1 MTNPLVEKQ
10 PESNDGFITQG
21 SGDAGWASGIGIA
34 ESVNDVSSL
43 NEGSSWVESGLA
55 YGGLAMEGISLA
67 VDPIGTLLSYGLSWL
82 IEHVQPLKE
91 ALDWFAG
98 DPDGVAAYGKT
109 WENVSKAVEEAA
121 QQYEDAV
128 KADTASWT
136 GAAGDAYRKTA
147 AEKGEALA
155 GAAKLAGTI
164 SSVVTIMGEVV
175 SFVREFVRDLVADC
189 ISRLITYAL
198 EAVLPPIA
206 SLAWVIPQAVA
217 FISKTVT
224 KIADIVGKLTR
235 TISNVSPKL
244 AKLAEVFGD
253 VMKTL
258 GDKGKAG
265 AGAIRKVAEKLDVA
279 ERIAEKTWKKVDDT
293 FGTDVVGKHNAKF
306 GGGPDAPS
314 SGAGESSSGDSAS
327 GGGES
332 GPRSSGG
339 ASGQGDSPSS
349 ARSESTGES
358 GSPRSESTSD
368 DSSTGNSAGGRGDV
382 GADSRS
388 SADSG
393 GSTRTDSG
401 AGSQDGSN
409 SGGSARSDTQSQDAS
424 GSTRSDSGSGSQSQA
439 DSNPSSGSQPH
450 ADSGGPQARPDS
462 GTQSHADPGGATRA
476 DTGSSNTG
484 SGGATSGANTSDVP
498 RAPSNTS
505 AAAVDAPARPDAAAP
520 QSAPAAPRPDQP
532 SGNAPAGAAGSP
544 ASPSAPGGATPS
556 PRGGRQGQGGW
567 TGTSGHPGAVRD
579 LLTNAPRTPRSPS
592 HPAGPRPDA
601 PAPAHAPRGGMPPRQ
616 APHAPGPMRPVRS
629 GAPHAPVRQGTP
641 VQRPQS
647 APPRAPHLRTADS
660 PRTPIPAQ
668 RAPETPNS
676 LAEQPKLDEPKVS
689 TAESMAA
696 ETPPKDQWQAGH
708 HMVDHTPRLN
718 ISPELREKL
727 GPFRR
732 DIEATGAGLS
742 FTKPP
747 VTNYFGRAE
756 WAHKRPRC
764 SVDPN
769 RFTVEMHGGPNG
781 VKFKHIDLD
790 AKELAEIIRGSSGYK
805 EGTPIRL
812 VSCETGADAPDGS
825 KNFAQQLS
833 EELGVEVLAPNTN
846 AWVDNHGNIYASE
859 SSAKFDK
866 DESGTPKP
874 RLDSPGEWTAF
885 RPDGTKA
892 VHSSPYPPGHQPEWV
907 RHGVQAESAQIRGIF
922 GRRKDE
928 DFSVDPVTGHNYSN
942 APPQGHY
949 GPPQGHGYHPQ
960 QQGFQQAPNQGFAQQ
975 PQHQGYPQQGYQP
988 QAYPHQGY
996 PQPGPAQPHSQ
1007 PSAPPHYSNQP
1018 YQGYQQPNS
1027 PQGYPQHSAPQ
1038 NHPQQQTSGGY
1049 PQQPQHVS
1057 QQGGYSPYPQHQAA
1071 NPQPP
1076 QQGAYPPP
1084 QHPQGGY
1091 APPQQPAHAQP
1102 RQSPPQ
1108 QQGFPPQGGRP
1119 NAFPP
1124 SNPAQPWHGAQNT
1137 PASAQG
1143 GHGPGAQPQQ
1153 PYGHAPNAAAPNSN
1167 PATPGSPG
1175 QPQQP
1180 RNNATPQRPSAPQQP
1195 AAPKGSGPHRV
1206 QPDTGRPV
1214 SESPRSALPQ
1224 QGPVA
1229 QPGPRQPQGPQ
1240 PQADPRASQ
1249 PSVPAQPPMGP
1260 PRTQDAP
1267 APQPAPRPEVTP
1279 PHAQTPAAAQEPKS
1293 VQPASPG
1300 VSHQEPSTPTAET
1313 AGVPRSLDDFDPV
1326 SPQTTPP
1333 ARETPSS
1340 DGGHR
1345 QAVFDDFAPS
1355 GPDPT
1360 PTLDKPSDTS
1370 WRSDFDPEPPKENSP
1385 EPTDSSKG
1393 TDSPA
1398 SNDFDQS
1405 QSPTLS
1411 VRESWESLG
1420 VTPTHTERYHSGDD
1434 AAPDSPPKSL
1444 ADFDEPGDVNESVNS
1459 SRIQGAMDGGSLEPL
1474 NGPETNTP
1482 DLGTHVPDLPA
1493 QYPHDSPLAHEA
1505 IPERPDRLEVVGE
1518 QSPSFRATDADRQVY
1533 QERIEQSRL
1542 RGRTFADA
1550 VAELRVKFPEMAHLP
1565 DVEAVG
1571 LRRYVGE
1578 DAVTLNRALRTQE
1591 DLPYLAE
1598 EIKVLRSA
1606 LNQMPDYSGPTAYRN
1621 IGVDPDEL
1629 DALLER
1635 YKPGANV
1642 VENGFTSASKDAPL
1656 DQFGKADG
1664 KQRVQFIIDNPRSAK
1679 DLEFMNPVER
1689 EIVWPDG
1696 NRFEVSKQYFDPD
1709 SGEWKIH
1716 LIDHGR
1722 E

>member
-121 QQYEDAV
+121 QQYKDAV

-198 EAVLPPIA
+198 EALLPPIA

-265 AGAIRKVAEKLDVA
+265 AGAIGKVAEKLDVA

-314 SGAGESSSGDSAS
+314 SGDGESSSGDSAS

-332 GPRSSGG
+332 GPRSSSG

-349 ARSESTGES
+349 ARSESTGET

-368 DSSTGNSAGGRGDV
+368 GSSAGESAGGRGDV

-393 GSTRTDSG
+393 ASTRIDSG

-409 SGGSARSDTQSQDAS
+409 SGGSARSDTQSQDGSGSGGSNRTDSGSQSQDAS
-424 GSTRSDSGSGSQSQA
+424 DSTRSDSGSGSQSQA

-476 DTGSSNTG
+476 DTGSSNAG
-484 SGGATSGANTSDVP
+484 SSSANSSDVP
-498 RAPSNTS
+498 RAPSSTS

-532 SGNAPAGAAGSP
+532 SGNAPASAAGSP

-579 LLTNAPRTPRSPS
+579 LPTNAPRTPRSPS
-592 HPAGPRPDA
+592 HPAGPRLDA
-601 PAPAHAPRGGMPPRQ
+601 PAPARAPRGGMPPRQ

-629 GAPHAPVRQGTP
+629 GAPHAPIRQGTP
-641 VQRPQS
+641 VQRPQG
-647 APPRAPHLRTADS
+647 APPRPPHLRTADS
-660 PRTPIPAQ
+660 PRTPIPSQ

-812 VSCETGADAPDGS
+812 VSCETGADVPDGS

-928 DFSVDPVTGHNYSN
+928 DFSIDPVTGHNYSN

-949 GPPQGHGYHPQ
+949 GPPPQNHGYHPQ
-960 QQGFQQAPNQGFAQQ
+960 QQSFQQAPNQGFAQQ
-975 PQHQGYPQQGYQP
+975 PQHQGYPQQGYPQQGYQP
-988 QAYPHQGY
+988 QAYPHQAY
-996 PQPGPAQPHSQ
+996 PQPGPAQPHPQ

-1018 YQGYQQPNS
+1018 YQGYPQQPNS

-1038 NHPQQQTSGGY
+1038 NHPQQPSGGY

-1057 QQGGYSPYPQHQAA
+1057 QQGVHSPHPQHQAA

-1084 QHPQGGY
+1084 QQPQGGY
-1091 APPQQPAHAQP
+1091 APPQQPAHTQP
-1102 RQSPPQ
+1102 RQRPPQ
-1108 QQGFPPQGGRP
+1108 QGFSPQGGRP
-1119 NAFPP
+1119 NAFRP
-1124 SNPAQPWHGAQNT
+1124 SNPAQPWHGAQNA
-1137 PASAQG
+1137 PAPAQG
-1143 GHGPGAQPQQ
+1143 GYGSRAQPQQ
-1153 PYGHAPNAAAPNSN
+1153 PYGHAPNAAAPTSN
-1167 PATPGSPG
+1167 PTAPGAPG
-1175 QPQQP
+1175 QPQTP
-1180 RNNATPQRPSAPQQP
+1180 WNNATPQPPSAPQQP
-1195 AAPKGSGPHRV
+1195 AAPNPRPQPPGPPTTHQPAAHQGGGASRQLDGVGPSAPNGPAAPAATPSKPVLDDFTPAQSGTPSAAHAPADSSWKSDFEPAGGSKP
-1206 QPDTGRPV
+1206 
-1214 SESPRSALPQ
+1214 A
-1224 QGPVA
+1224 PVA
-1229 QPGPRQPQGPQ
+1229 
-1240 PQADPRASQ
+1240 S
-1249 PSVPAQPPMGP
+1249 SS
-1260 PRTQDAP
+1260 
-1267 APQPAPRPEVTP
+1267 
-1279 PHAQTPAAAQEPKS
+1279 HAT
-1293 VQPASPG
+1293 
-1300 VSHQEPSTPTAET
+1300 PSTSKP
-1313 AGVPRSLDDFDPV
+1313 VLDDFDPG
-1326 SPQTTPP
+1326 P
-1333 ARETPSS
+1333 AHHETPHTPNKVE
-1340 DGGHR
+1340 G
-1345 QAVFDDFAPS
+1345 DFAPKDAPQQQAPWS
-1355 GPDPT
+1355 NAPRGSTPPDAQRPQDS
-1360 PTLDKPSDTS
+1360 PGQHQSSAGGAGQP
-1370 WRSDFDPEPPKENSP
+1370 NSP
-1385 EPTDSSKG
+1385 HGSSQPVNPAG
-1393 TDSPA
+1393 SPH
-1398 SNDFDQS
+1398 
-1405 QSPTLS
+1405 
-1411 VRESWESLG
+1411 V
-1420 VTPTHTERYHSGDD
+1420 
-1434 AAPDSPPKSL
+1434 
-1444 ADFDEPGDVNESVNS
+1444 
-1459 SRIQGAMDGGSLEPL
+1459 QGGGSTGGAGAASFPSSPDATPPSRSFEDFLRDNGFEQGSLVPNAPHADAPELGDRNPL
-1474 NGPETNTP
+1474 DEFDFFG
-1482 DLGTHVPDLPA
+1482 DKD
-1493 QYPHDSPLAHEA
+1493 
-1505 IPERPDRLEVVGE
+1505 
-1518 QSPSFRATDADRQVY
+1518 FRATADDHSALRQLGKVLSDAEI
-1533 QERIEQSRL
+1533 QEI
-1542 RGRTFADA
+1542 RGRRPDIEHITDEELSAMYLYTGMDHQYWNEALRNGDVEEVRKYETVIRNA
-1550 VAELRVKFPEMAHLP
+1550 VSGMNKLP
-1565 DVEAVG
+1565 DWTSTPEVPKVHRG
-1571 LRRYVGE
+1571 IYIDSWDMDNFLDRYSDGAE
-1578 DAVTLNRALRTQE
+1578 VT
-1591 DLPYLAE
+1591 
-1598 EIKVLRSA
+1598 
-1606 LNQMPDYSGPTAYRN
+1606 
-1621 IGVDPDEL
+1621 
-1629 DALLER
+1629 
-1635 YKPGANV
+1635 
-1642 VENGFTSASKDAPL
+1642 ENAFTSSSKSDPFPGNVEFVIEARE
-1656 DQFGKADG
+1656 G
-1664 KQRVQFIIDNPRSAK
+1664 K
-1679 DLEFMNPVER
+1679 DLEFLKPYGGMR
-1689 EIVWPDG
+1689 EVAWPPG
-1696 NRFEVSKQYFDPD
+1696 NRFAVSSREFNEDTGKWTIRLKD
-1709 SGEWKIH
+1709 
-1716 LIDHGR
+1716 LGR
-1722 E
+1722 

>member
-21 SGDAGWASGIGIA
+21 SGDAGWTSGIGIA

-82 IEHVQPLKE
+82 IEHVHPLKE
-91 ALDWFAG
+91 ALDWFGG

-121 QQYEDAV
+121 SQYEDAV

-136 GAAGDAYRKTA
+136 GAAGDAYRRTA

-198 EAVLPPIA
+198 EALLPPIA
-206 SLAWVIPQAVA
+206 SLAWVIPQAIA

-253 VMKTL
+253 IMETL

-265 AGAIRKVAEKLDVA
+265 AGAIGKVAEKLDVA
-279 ERIAEKTWKKVDDT
+279 ERLAEKTWKKVDDT

-306 GGGPDAPS
+306 GGRDAPG
-314 SGAGESSSGDSAS
+314 SGDGESSTGSGA
-327 GGGES
+327 GES
-332 GPRSSGG
+332 GPRSSSG
-339 ASGQGDSPSS
+339 APGQGDSPSS
-349 ARSESTGES
+349 ARSESTGET
-358 GSPRSESTSD
+358 GSPRSESTPDGAGS
-368 DSSTGNSAGGRGDV
+368 GESAGGRGDV
-382 GADSRS
+382 SPDSRS
-388 SADSG
+388 NADSG
-393 GSTRTDSG
+393 GSTRTD
-401 AGSQDGSN
+401 AGSGTQDVSN
-409 SGGSARSDTQSQDAS
+409 SGGSARSDTGSQSQDGSGPAGS
-424 GSTRSDSGSGSQSQA
+424 NRTDSGTGTQDAPNSGGSTRSDSGSGSQSQA
-439 DSNPSSGSQPH
+439 DSSPSSQPH

-462 GTQSHADPGGATRA
+462 GTSSQPHADAGGSPRA
-476 DTGSSNTG
+476 DTGSSNAG
-484 SGGATSGANTSDVP
+484 SGGSTSGAHTSDVP
-498 RAPSNTS
+498 RAPASTS

-532 SGNAPAGAAGSP
+532 SGNAPAGGPGAP

-556 PRGGRQGQGGW
+556 PRGGRQGPGGW

-579 LLTNAPRTPRSPS
+579 LPGNAPRTPRSPS

-601 PAPAHAPRGGMPPRQ
+601 PAHAPRGPMPPRQ
-616 APHAPGPMRPVRS
+616 APHAPAPMRPVRS
-629 GAPHAPVRQGTP
+629 GAPAAPVRRGTP

-647 APPRAPHLRTADS
+647 APPRSPHLRTADS

-676 LAEQPKLDEPKVS
+676 PAEQPKPDEPRVS

-718 ISPELREKL
+718 ISPELRDKL

-747 VTNYFGRAE
+747 VKDYFGRAE

-812 VSCETGADAPDGS
+812 VSCETGADVPDGS

-859 SSAKFDK
+859 SSAKFDE
-866 DESGTPKP
+866 DESGSPKP

-907 RHGVQAESAQIRGIF
+907 RHGVQAERAQIRGIF

-928 DFSVDPVTGHNYSN
+928 DFSIDPVTGHNYSN
-942 APPQGHY
+942 APPQGQF
-949 GPPQGHGYHPQ
+949 GPPPQNHGYHPQ
-960 QQGFQQAPNQGFAQQ
+960 GYQQ
-975 PQHQGYPQQGYQP
+975 PQHQGYPQQGYPQQGYQP
-988 QAYPHQGY
+988 QTHPHQGY
-996 PQPGPAQPHSQ
+996 PQAGPAQPHPQ

-1018 YQGYQQPNS
+1018 YQGYPQPNS
-1027 PQGYPQHSAPQ
+1027 TQGYPQHSAPQ
-1038 NHPQQQTSGGY
+1038 NHPQQSSGGY

-1057 QQGGYSPYPQHQAA
+1057 QQGGYSPH
-1071 NPQPP
+1071 PQPP
-1076 QQGAYPPP
+1076 QQGAYHPP

-1091 APPQQPAHAQP
+1091 VPPQQPAHAQP
-1102 RQSPPQ
+1102 RPSSPQ

-1119 NAFPP
+1119 NAFPS
-1124 SNPAQPWHGAQNT
+1124 SNPAQPWHGARNT
-1137 PASAQG
+1137 PTPVQG

-1153 PYGHAPNAAAPNSN
+1153 PHGHAPNSAAPNSN
-1167 PATPGSPG
+1167 PPTPGASG
-1175 QPQQP
+1175 HPQTP
-1180 RNNATPQRPSAPQQP
+1180 RNNATPQRPSASQQP
-1195 AAPKGSGPHRV
+1195 AAPNPRLQQAGPPAGH
-1206 QPDTGRPV
+1206 QPAAPPGGGASRQLDGAGPAAPNGPAAATPSKPV
-1214 SESPRSALPQ
+1214 L
-1224 QGPVA
+1224 
-1229 QPGPRQPQGPQ
+1229 
-1240 PQADPRASQ
+1240 DDFT
-1249 PSVPAQPPMGP
+1249 PAQPATPSTAG
-1260 PRTQDAP
+1260 AP
-1267 APQPAPRPEVTP
+1267 AGSSWKSDFGPAGSSKPAPIASSS
-1279 PHAQTPAAAQEPKS
+1279 HAT
-1293 VQPASPG
+1293 
-1300 VSHQEPSTPTAET
+1300 PSTSKP
-1313 AGVPRSLDDFDPV
+1313 VLDDFDPGPV
-1326 SPQTTPP
+1326 RHEAPHTPNKV
-1333 ARETPSS
+1333 E
-1340 DGGHR
+1340 
-1345 QAVFDDFAPS
+1345 DDFAPKGAPQQQAPWS
-1355 GPDPT
+1355 NVPRGSTT
-1360 PTLDKPSDTS
+1360 PEAP
-1370 WRSDFDPEPPKENSP
+1370 RSQDSTRSSSAGANEDFHRPAAPGQNQSSAGGTGQPNSP
-1385 EPTDSSKG
+1385 HGASQPVPSAG
-1393 TDSPA
+1393 SPH
-1398 SNDFDQS
+1398 
-1405 QSPTLS
+1405 
-1411 VRESWESLG
+1411 V
-1420 VTPTHTERYHSGDD
+1420 
-1434 AAPDSPPKSL
+1434 
-1444 ADFDEPGDVNESVNS
+1444 
-1459 SRIQGAMDGGSLEPL
+1459 QGGG
-1474 NGPETNTP
+1474 
-1482 DLGTHVPDLPA
+1482 
-1493 QYPHDSPLAHEA
+1493 
-1505 IPERPDRLEVVGE
+1505 
-1518 QSPSFRATDADRQVY
+1518 SPSFPPPPDVTPSVRSFEDFLRDNGFAQGALVPDAPKTDAPELGDRNPLDEFDFFGDKDFRATADDHSALRQLGKVLSDAELQEIRTRRPDIDHITDEEISAMYVY
-1533 QERIEQSRL
+1533 TGIEHQYWNEAL
-1542 RGRTFADA
+1542 RGADVEEVRKYETLIRNA
-1550 VAELRVKFPEMAHLP
+1550 VSGMNKLP
-1565 DVEAVG
+1565 DWTPATVHRGIQIDAWDMDNF
-1571 LRRYVGE
+1571 LDRYLEGE
-1578 DAVTLNRALRTQE
+1578 EVT
-1591 DLPYLAE
+1591 
-1598 EIKVLRSA
+1598 
-1606 LNQMPDYSGPTAYRN
+1606 
-1621 IGVDPDEL
+1621 
-1629 DALLER
+1629 
-1635 YKPGANV
+1635 
-1642 VENGFTSASKDAPL
+1642 ENAFTSSS
-1656 DQFGKADG
+1656 KADPFPG
-1664 KQRVQFIIDNPRSAK
+1664 NVEFVIEAREGK
-1679 DLEFMNPVER
+1679 DLEFLRPYSGMSEVA
-1689 EIVWPDG
+1689 WPPG
-1696 NRFEVSKQYFDPD
+1696 NRFRVDRREYD
-1709 SGEWKIH
+1709 SATEKWTIH
-1716 LIDHGR
+1716 LTDLGR
-1722 E
+1722 